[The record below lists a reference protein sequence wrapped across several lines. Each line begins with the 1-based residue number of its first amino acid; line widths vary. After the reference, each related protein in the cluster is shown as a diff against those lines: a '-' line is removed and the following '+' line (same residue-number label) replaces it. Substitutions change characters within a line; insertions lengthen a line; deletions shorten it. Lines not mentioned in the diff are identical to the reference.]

1 MDFESAKRFL
11 LRLKHW
17 LRFDELSPTVRRF
30 IVGVIGGL
38 VLLAGFA
45 LIFLPGPAFVVIPLG
60 LAILATEFA
69 WARHYLLKLRGYF
82 EKMTKRARKK
92 KNPPAEKDRVNVRG
106 SRPAGP
112 S

>member
-1 MDFESAKRFL
+1 MDFESAKKFL
-11 LRLKHW
+11 ARLKHA

-30 IVGVIGGL
+30 IVGVIGGM

-45 LIFLPGPAFVVIPLG
+45 LVFLPGPAFVVIPLG

-69 WARHYLLKLRGYF
+69 WARHFLLRLRGYF
-82 EKMTKRARKK
+82 EKMTKKPRAKQS
-92 KNPPAEKDRVNVRG
+92 PPPQTRVNAPG
-106 SRPAGP
+106 SRRADP